1 MIFGPLFN
9 CIVIM
14 ASTVYEEDLPVI
26 VRRRGCWL
34 RVRIVDTDPDWRS
47 VCIRTPFM
55 FYPHQYLYM
64 FTLTLTIST

>member
-1 MIFGPLFN
+1 
-9 CIVIM
+9 M

-47 VCIRTPFM
+47 VCIRALTPFM
-55 FYPHQYLYM
+55 CYPHPYLYM